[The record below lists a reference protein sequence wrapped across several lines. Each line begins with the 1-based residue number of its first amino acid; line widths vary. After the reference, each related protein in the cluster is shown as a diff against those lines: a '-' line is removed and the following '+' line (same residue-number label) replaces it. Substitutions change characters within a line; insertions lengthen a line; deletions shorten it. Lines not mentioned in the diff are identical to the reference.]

1 MCCCCRCGQYRGGG
15 VPLAAVLVG
24 VVALAAP
31 VAALLVQV
39 FAVLAVVLQVAAVT
53 AGAVAVGGAGYRAV
67 QWRRGVLIHRA
78 VSASVRPALPAA
90 SGRFGPVR
98 AEAQRLD
105 RIGVER

>member
-1 MCCCCRCGQYRGGG
+1 
-15 VPLAAVLVG
+15 VVG

-31 VAALLVQV
+31 VAALLAQV
-39 FAVLAVVLQVAAVT
+39 FAVLLVVLQVAAVA

-78 VSASVRPALPAA
+78 VSASIRPALPAA
-90 SGRFGPVR
+90 SGPVR
-98 AEAQRLD
+98 ADAQRLD

>member
-1 MCCCCRCGQYRGGG
+1 
-15 VPLAAVLVG
+15 

-39 FAVLAVVLQVAAVT
+39 FAVLLVVLQVAAVT
-53 AGAVAVGGAGYRAV
+53 AGAVAVGGASYRAV

-78 VSASVRPALPAA
+78 VSASIRPALSAA
-90 SGRFGPVR
+90 SRP
-98 AEAQRLD
+98 QRLD

>member
-1 MCCCCRCGQYRGGG
+1 MCCGCRCGQSRGGG
-15 VPLAAVLVG
+15 VSLAAVAVAL
-24 VVALAAP
+24 VALAAP

-39 FAVLAVVLQVAAVT
+39 FAVLVLVLQVAAVA

-78 VSASVRPALPAA
+78 VSASIRPALPAA
-90 SGRFGPVR
+90 SGPVQ
-98 AEAQRLD
+98 AESQRLD

>member
-1 MCCCCRCGQYRGGG
+1 MCCCRCGQNRGGG
-15 VPLAAVLVG
+15 LPLAVGVG

-39 FAVLAVVLQVAAVT
+39 FAVLLVVLQVAAVT

-78 VSASVRPALPAA
+78 VSASIRPALPAA
-90 SGRFGPVR
+90 SARFGPVR
-98 AEAQRLD
+98 AEARRLD